1 MASNDLKATFL
12 ALREQCIWIRTCFN
26 TFIGLFESG
35 QVRHQLMD
43 QTAPLFFQEINRI
56 LYENY
61 ILQVCKLTDK
71 ASSTVKGGKR
81 LNLTV
86 AHVNDLLK
94 AEGLM
99 TRDIQEASD
108 GLVRFR
114 NLIEEARN
122 RLVGHSDKVAVLKLL
137 ELGTHT
143 QQESLAFFEY
153 MFSYVDAV
161 GNAIGV
167 GPLDFGSTSA
177 SGDVH
182 DLFKALNGGQYPRDD
197 GG

>member
-1 MASNDLKATFL
+1 MASDDLRETFL

-35 QVRHQLMD
+35 GVRHQLMD
-43 QTAPLFFQEINRI
+43 KTAPLFFQEINRI

-71 ASSTVKGGKR
+71 ASTPVKGGKR

-86 AHVNDLLK
+86 AHVNELLN
-94 AEGLM
+94 AEGM
-99 TRDIQEASD
+99 MNQAIQDATV
-108 GLVRFR
+108 GLDRFR
-114 NLIEEARN
+114 TLIEEARN
-122 RLVGHSDKVAVLKLL
+122 RLVGHSDKVAVLSFVP
-137 ELGTHT
+137 LGTHT
-143 QQESLAFFEY
+143 QQESLAFFGY
-153 MFSYVDAV
+153 MFNYVDAV

-167 GPLDFGSTSA
+167 GPLDFGTTSS

-182 DLFKALNGGQYPRDD
+182 DLFKALNGGQYPHED